1 MNAGI
6 DLTAVA
12 PLLIPILALSL
23 PIVAIVM
30 GAVAKMRRTELMHE
44 TVRQLIA
51 QGREIPPELL
61 RDSGPDSLRE
71 SAARVYAAGGVGRQH
86 YFGAINVAVG
96 LGLMVMFYAMNPGE
110 WLWAIGCLPLFVGL
124 AVLLVWRLEKKR

>member
-6 DLTAVA
+6 NLTTVA
-12 PLLIPILALSL
+12 PLLIPILALSI

-30 GAVAKMRRTELMHE
+30 GALAKMRRTELMHE

-61 RDSGPDSLRE
+61 IDSAPELLRD
-71 SAARVYAAGGVGRQH
+71 SAARVYAAGGARQH
-86 YFGAINVAVG
+86 YVGAISVAAG
-96 LGLMVMFYAMNPGE
+96 LGLMVMFYVMNPGE
-110 WLWAIGCLPLFVGL
+110 WLWAIGCMPLFVGL
-124 AVLLVWRLEKKR
+124 AMLLVWRLEKKR